1 MQKAL
6 LLSASFHPFFA
17 LVTSRLDCSPI
28 GEQMA
33 MCFSREDLM
42 ALMSP
47 EEMAKAQRCARPVR
61 MRDVFPML
69 PPEYHALRRRVQVG
83 ESLASVALAAVGDAL
98 DITGLLWPFLV
109 LYLPFK
115 VKLLVLLRT
124 VLTNVGA
131 DVVAVEA
138 AAEYLFSPRGDPP

>member
-1 MQKAL
+1 
-6 LLSASFHPFFA
+6 
-17 LVTSRLDCSPI
+17 
-28 GEQMA
+28 
-33 MCFSREDLM
+33 M

-83 ESLASVALAAVGDAL
+83 ESLVSVALAAVGDAL
-98 DITGLLWPFLV
+98 DITAVAVSCTVPAVQSKIVGV
-109 LYLPFK
+109 A
-115 VKLLVLLRT
+115 T

>member
-69 PPEYHALRRRVQVG
+69 PSEYHALRRRVQVG
-83 ESLASVALAAVGDAL
+83 ESLVSVALAAVGDVL
-98 DITGLLWPFLV
+98 DT
-109 LYLPFK
+109 
-115 VKLLVLLRT
+115 T
-124 VLTNVGA
+124 A
-131 DVVAVEA
+131 VAVSCTVPA
-138 AAEYLFSPRGDPP
+138 VQSKIVGVATYCSHKRWC